1 MPVGPR
7 WKQNADECSSSLGTV
22 EYSPVF
28 AAHAPWGGGRVERM
42 GFYSPDVGLGA
53 SLGWVALT
61 LSRPSSE
68 LPLHNLLFPP
78 FPAGPLPW
86 DPVAGQ

>member
-1 MPVGPR
+1 
-7 WKQNADECSSSLGTV
+7 
-22 EYSPVF
+22 
-28 AAHAPWGGGRVERM
+28 M